1 MPSSSAHRTPPT
13 SPIHLGQPDGEAPL
27 DGDLEKRGRSGRL
40 GRGRRDSSQEVPYR
54 GLRRGVSA
62 AMLKTGES
70 LPSPGLFERGPQ
82 TPDYQQRFTHDE
94 QEQIEVMVPLEAH
107 RIQAWHV
114 QRETVVAEACER
126 LGIGNTKRDFFEQPR
141 MVGLAGPCGA
151 GKSTVASMV
160 IAREDVRKFF
170 YKGVL
175 WLPVGQGA
183 KDNISELILH
193 LARMVYETVMQ
204 KACRPPRISGVG
216 IDPEDGAAYIHEVVN
231 ESNMRFL
238 VVADNVWEAEV
249 LKELKWAGVWV
260 LYTTRHA
267 DLLPEAPLRLDQ
279 LLEKEAELV
288 LRRAADLEDATPLP
302 PAAYELMRLCEFS
315 AMHLAF
321 AGRWGVVRGRG
332 DEEAWRAAVDHIGEA
347 RKKGGEGGQLLCWR
361 DAMLRAGPD
370 ELASDTPQN
379 RQLYLSL
386 AILPKGLAFRSKV
399 AAVLLYGDD
408 CSADDMEA
416 AGAVLATLERLSIL
430 TLEVGGKYRVHEVH
444 ADFLWQYR
452 CVETNTQVRD
462 AALLHWKEYIS
473 TIRALNTYSS
483 VWLGKIWDVV
493 AAIEGKGPISRPYD
507 AVLEAMDPSSAKL
520 QKALR
525 RAARFHWRR
534 EDRLE
539 AYTKQYQL
547 RLVEASQVDPS
558 SLAVAK
564 ILHILGMC
572 VYKAGRKEEAETM
585 YHRSLKIFMEKL
597 GPDHL
602 EVAHTLYELGR
613 CFYTAGR
620 TADAEKY
627 LRRALTIEEEKLG
640 PDHMDVASTKYH
652 LGVCLYHAGRREEA
666 KEALR
671 PALAIWEEQPGGDS
685 QNVAHALHALGL
697 CALKTGQVEEAE
709 GLLRQSL
716 EIREDLGASRTDVA
730 SSLHYLGAC
739 ASKAGRTEDAEQL
752 LRRAL
757 LIREEK
763 LGADHPD
770 LARTL
775 HNLGVCV
782 HKAGPT
788 EEAKELLGR
797 ALSIKEESL
806 GADHPSV
813 VKTRKAIDVCAPR
826 PKLGKLT
833 VPILLAGGLLG
844 ATLLVKHGR
853 RNRV

>member
-1 MPSSSAHRTPPT
+1 MPP
-13 SPIHLGQPDGEAPL
+13 EAP
-27 DGDLEKRGRSGRL
+27 
-40 GRGRRDSSQEVPYR
+40 
-54 GLRRGVSA
+54 
-62 AMLKTGES
+62 
-70 LPSPGLFERGPQ
+70 
-82 TPDYQQRFTHDE
+82 
-94 QEQIEVMVPLEAH
+94 
-107 RIQAWHV
+107 RIREWHV
-114 QRETVVAEACER
+114 QRETVVAEACDR
-126 LGIGNTKRDFFEQPR
+126 LGIGSSKRDFFEQPR
-141 MVGLAGPCGA
+141 MVGLSGPCGS

-170 YKGVL
+170 HKGVL
-175 WLPVGQGA
+175 WLSVGQGGR
-183 KDNISELILH
+183 DNLSELILH

-216 IDPEDGAAYIHEVVN
+216 VDPEDGAAYIHEVVS

-260 LYTTRHA
+260 LYTTRHE
-267 DLLPEAPLRLDQ
+267 DLLPEAPLRLDTM
-279 LLEKEAELV
+279 LEREAELV
-288 LRRAADLEDATPLP
+288 LRRAADLEDTTPLP
-302 PAAYELMRLCEFS
+302 AAAYELMKLCEFS

-321 AGRWGVVRGRG
+321 AGRWGVVRGRS
-332 DEEAWRAAVDHIGEA
+332 DEEAWRAAEDHIGEA
-347 RKKGGEGGQLLCWR
+347 RKKGDEGEQQLLCWR
-361 DAMLRAGPD
+361 DAMLRAGPN
-370 ELASDTPQN
+370 ELASVDTPQN

-399 AAVLLYGDD
+399 AAVLLYGDK
-408 CSADDMEA
+408 CSAEEVEA
-416 AGAVLATLERLSIL
+416 AGGVLATLERLSIL

-452 CVETNTQVRD
+452 CVARNTQVRD

-473 TIRALNTYSS
+473 TVRALNTYSS

-493 AAIEGKGPISRPYD
+493 AAIEGKGVVSRPYD
-507 AVLEAMDPSSAKL
+507 AVLGAMDPSSAKL
-520 QKALR
+520 PKALR

-534 EDRLE
+534 QDRLE

-547 RLVEASQVDPS
+547 RLVEASQADPN

-572 VYKAGRKEEAETM
+572 VYKAGRKEEAENM
-585 YHRSLKIFMEKL
+585 YRRSLAIFVEKL

-613 CFYTAGR
+613 CYYTAGR
-620 TADAEKY
+620 TEEAEKF
-627 LRRALTIEEEKLG
+627 LRRALVIEEEKLG
-640 PDHMDVASTKYH
+640 LDHLDVASTRYH
-652 LGVCLYHAGRREEA
+652 LGVCLYHGGQREEA
-666 KEALR
+666 KESLR
-671 PALAIWEEQPGGDS
+671 PALAIWQEHPGGDS

-697 CALKTGQVEEAE
+697 CALKTGQTEDAE

-716 EIREDLGASRTDVA
+716 DIREALGASRIDVA
-730 SSLHYLGAC
+730 SSLHCLGEC
-739 ASKAGRTEDAEQL
+739 ATKAGRTADAEKL

-757 LIREEK
+757 AIREEK

-770 LARTL
+770 LGRTL
-775 HNLGVCV
+775 HSLGVCV
-782 HKAGPT
+782 REAGAA
-788 EEAKELLGR
+788 EESKELLGR

-813 VKTRKAIDVCAPR
+813 VKTRKAINVCAPT
-826 PKLGKLT
+826 PNLAKLA
-833 VPILLAGGLLG
+833 VPVLLAGGFLG
-844 ATLLVKHGR
+844 ATLLVKAGR
-853 RNRV
+853 RGRV